1 MLEERRLDR
10 AGEDVHAA
18 DHEHV
23 VDAAREAR
31 DPRVSAPACAVT
43 WEKLRHVTRPVA
55 NHRQRL
61 LRQRRQHEL
70 AQPIRRLAGLRID
83 DLALE
88 VVVEDVQSAL
98 VLAALH
104 RDPGADHLGKAVD
117 VAGVEVAPRLL
128 DLLPQAL
135 GPGLSAEDAVLEL
148 DFSAGFGGALRQQ
161 VAEGRRTADPA
172 GAEVGQQLDLEG
184 GVAARRGDGGRA
196 EPLHAVV
203 EPQPSGEEP
212 VAVSDV
218 DDVLQPRAG
227 AADRAGVD
235 VGEELDVPRGVGDD
249 RRLVPRPRGGVDPDR
264 LLERHRQQPV
274 RVAVEEL
281 LLGCEGELRERVIRR
296 NVGEL
301 LRPVALDTVERFDQ
315 LREPAPL
322 LLGARLDRHRLE
334 LGLEDHFGVGSLPE
348 LTKRRSCGIRTLPR
362 RIALRH
368 SRWNVV
374 GGAMNFIVAPVI
386 RRFSTAAGRRSRSY
400 ASRSPEAI
408 ALATA
413 VASSTPEFMPRAPN
427 GAIRCAAS
435 PARKTRPTRKRLA
448 SLEWKR

>member
-1 MLEERRLDR
+1 MLEQRRLDR
-10 AGEDVHAA
+10 AREDVDAA

-31 DPRVSAPACAVT
+31 DPRVSAPAWALAGQ
-43 WEKLRHVTRPVA
+43 ELRHVARPVA
-55 NHRQRL
+55 DHRQRL
-61 LRQRRQHEL
+61 LRQGRQHEL
-70 AQPIRRLAGLRID
+70 SEPLGGLARIRID
-83 DLALE
+83 YLGQE
-88 VVVEDVQSAL
+88 VVVEDVQAAL
-98 VLAALH
+98 RLPALH
-104 RDPGADHLGKAVD
+104 RDPGADHLGEAVD
-117 VAGVEVAPRLL
+117 VTGVEVAPRLL

-135 GPGLSAEDAVLEL
+135 GPRLGAENAVLEL
-148 DFSAGFGGALRQQ
+148 DFSAGFGRALREQ
-161 VAEGRRTADPA
+161 VAEGRCTADPA
-172 GAEVGQQLDLEG
+172 GAEVGQELDLEG
-184 GVAARRGDGGRA
+184 GVAARRGDGGRP

-212 VAVSDV
+212 IAVGDV
-218 DDVLQPRAG
+218 NDVLRRRAG

-235 VGEELDVPRGVGDD
+235 VSENLDVGARVGDD
-249 RRLVPRPRGGVDPDR
+249 RRLVPRPGGGVDPDR

-274 RVAVEEL
+274 RVAVEVL

-348 LTKRRSCGIRTLPR
+348 LTKRRSCGIRMLPR

-368 SRWNVV
+368 SRWNAF
-374 GGAMNFIVAPVI
+374 GGAMNFIVEPVI